1 MYIQLIIMEANED
14 IDLIVNHPKKAI
26 NKLSVPI
33 IISNLFMI
41 LNNIIDG
48 IWVGG
53 IGAEALAAIGFVTPL
68 FLTLVGFANGLGA
81 GSNSLIARCIGAE
94 EYEKAGNSAIHSILL
109 SVIVAIITTILLLIV
124 LKPLL
129 LNMGAG
135 EVINDASTYG
145 YIILAGCFSIFIP
158 AMLSAIFRSQG
169 EIKRASY
176 PLMYTAIIN
185 MVLDPIF
192 IYILNLGIAGA
203 AIATVI
209 AATIPMFQMVY
220 WMFIKRDSFL
230 KIKMSEYKR
239 DLNIYKDILVV
250 GIPASLEQ
258 LILAFVSILMNYW
271 LTLLSGTIAVASYT
285 ATWRLLSIGFA
296 PLLGIG
302 IASLTVGGAAYGA
315 KNYDNMKIAENY
327 GIKLG
332 LISSVAICLIYFV
345 FAEPLSHIFAYSA
358 NSTLLSQ
365 RITEA
370 IRILCFFLLLMPF
383 GIMAGNL
390 FQSMGKG
397 TIALFFTVLRSLLLE
412 IIFAGLFGF
421 IFGLKDIGIYAGLVC
436 GMSIGSILA
445 YLYLNFYLKKQ
456 RKYFN

>member
-1 MYIQLIIMEANED
+1 MEANED

-26 NKLSVPI
+26 NKLAVPI
-33 IISNLFMI
+33 IISNLFMM

-48 IWVGG
+48 IWVAGL
-53 IGAEALAAIGFVTPL
+53 GADALAAIGFVTPL

-94 EYEKAGNSAIHSILL
+94 KYEAAGNSAIHSIMLSIIV
-109 SVIVAIITTILLLIV
+109 SVIATILLLLI

-129 LNMGAG
+129 YTMGAS
-135 EVINDASTYG
+135 EVINDASAYG
-145 YIILAGCFSIFIP
+145 YIIMLGCYSIFIP
-158 AMLSAIFRSQG
+158 VMMSAIFRSEG

-185 MVLDPIF
+185 MILDPIF
-192 IYILNLGIAGA
+192 IYVLNLGVAGA
-203 AIATVI
+203 ATATVI
-209 AATIPMFQMVY
+209 AATIPLFQMIY

-230 KIKMSEYKR
+230 KIKMSEYKT

-250 GIPASLEQ
+250 GIPASLEHF
-258 LILAFVSILMNYW
+258 ILSFVSILMNYW
-271 LTLLSGTIAVASYT
+271 LTVLSGTIAVASYT

-302 IASLTVGGAAYGA
+302 VAALTVGGAAYGA
-315 KNYDNMKIAENY
+315 KNYENMKIAENY
-327 GIKLG
+327 AIKIG
-332 LISSVAICLIYFV
+332 LISSVAICLLCFT
-345 FAEPLSHIFAYSA
+345 FAEPLSHIFAYSV

-370 IRILCFFLLLMPF
+370 IRILCFFLVLMPF
-383 GIMAGNL
+383 GIVAGNL

-397 TIALFFTVLRSLLLE
+397 TIALFFTIIRSAILE
-412 IIFAGLFGF
+412 LIFAGLFGF
-421 IFGLKDIGIYAGLVC
+421 ILGFKDVGIYAGLTC
-436 GMSIGSILA
+436 GMAIGSILS
-445 YLYLNFYLKKQ
+445 YLYFNYYLKKH

>member
-1 MYIQLIIMEANED
+1 MQANED
-14 IDLIVNHPKKAI
+14 IDMIVNHPKKAI
-26 NKLSVPI
+26 NKLAVPI

-41 LNNIIDG
+41 MNNIIDG
-48 IWVGG
+48 VWVAGLG
-53 IGAEALAAIGFVTPL
+53 SDALAAIGFVTPL

-94 EYEKAGNSAIHSILL
+94 KYEAAGNSAIHSIML
-109 SVIVAIITTILLLIV
+109 SIIVTVITTSIVLIV

-129 LNMGAG
+129 YQMGAG
-135 EVINDASTYG
+135 EVIADASNYG
-145 YIILAGCFSIFIP
+145 YIVMAGCFSIFIP
-158 AMLSAIFRSQG
+158 AMMSAIFRSQG

-185 MVLDPIF
+185 MILDPIF
-192 IYILNLGIAGA
+192 IYVLKLGMIGA

-209 AATIPMFQMVY
+209 AATIPMFQMIY

-230 KIKMSEYKR
+230 KISMREYER

-258 LILAFVSILMNYW
+258 FILSFVSILMNYW
-271 LTLLSGTIAVASYT
+271 LALLSGTIAVASYT
-285 ATWRLLSIGFA
+285 ATWRLLSVGFA
-296 PLLGIG
+296 PLIGIG
-302 IASLTVGGAAYGA
+302 MSALTVGGAAYGA
-315 KNYDNMKIAENY
+315 RNYENMKTAENY
-327 GIKLG
+327 AIKLG
-332 LISSVAICLIYFV
+332 LISSVAICLICFF

-358 NSTLLSQ
+358 NSAILSQ

-370 IRILCFFLLLMPF
+370 IQILCFFLILMPF
-383 GIMAGNL
+383 GITAGNL

-397 TIALFFTVLRSLLLE
+397 TIALIFTMLRALILE

-421 IFGLKDIGIYAGLVC
+421 IFGLKDVGIYAGLVC
-436 GMSIGSILA
+436 GMAIGSIA
-445 YLYLNFYLKKQ
+445 SYLYLNHYLKKH
-456 RKYFN
+456 RDYFK

>member
-1 MYIQLIIMEANED
+1 MKLIIMEANED

-26 NKLSVPI
+26 NKLAVPI

-53 IGAEALAAIGFVTPL
+53 IGANALAAIGFVTPL

-81 GSNSLIARCIGAE
+81 GSNSLIARYIGAE
-94 EYEKAGNSAIHSILL
+94 KYEKAGNSAIHSIIL

-124 LKPLL
+124 LKPVLL
-129 LNMGAG
+129 KMGAG
-135 EVINDASTYG
+135 EVINDAATYG

-185 MVLDPIF
+185 MILDPIF
-192 IYILNLGIAGA
+192 IYILNLGVAGA
-203 AIATVI
+203 AIATLI
-209 AATIPMFQMVY
+209 AATIPMFQMIY

-258 LILAFVSILMNYW
+258 FILAFVSILMNYW

-285 ATWRLLSIGFA
+285 ATWRLLSVGFA
-296 PLLGIG
+296 PLIGIG
-302 IASLTVGGAAYGA
+302 VAALTVGGAAYGS
-315 KNYDNMKIAENY
+315 KNYENMKIAENY
-327 GIKLG
+327 GIKIG
-332 LISSVAICLIYFV
+332 LISSVAIWLICFS

-358 NSTLLSQ
+358 NSAILSQ

-370 IRILCFFLLLMPF
+370 IRILSFFLLLMPF

-397 TIALFFTVLRSLLLE
+397 TIALFFTILRSAILE

-421 IFGLKDIGIYAGLVC
+421 ILGLKDIGIYAGLVC
-436 GMSIGSILA
+436 GMSVGSILS
-445 YLYLNFYLKKQ
+445 YLYLNFYLKKR
-456 RKYFN
+456 RKYFK

>member
-1 MYIQLIIMEANED
+1 MEANED

-26 NKLSVPI
+26 NKLAIPI

-48 IWVGG
+48 IWVAGL
-53 IGAEALAAIGFVTPL
+53 GADPLAAVGFVTPL

-94 EYEKAGNSAIHSILL
+94 KYESAGNSAIHSIML
-109 SVIVAIITTILLLIV
+109 SIIVAVITTILLLIV

-129 LNMGAG
+129 YLMGAG
-135 EVINDASTYG
+135 EVIADALNYG
-145 YIILAGCFSIFIP
+145 YIIMAGSYSLFLP
-158 AMLSAIFRSQG
+158 AMLSAIFRAQG
-169 EIKRASY
+169 KIKYASY

-185 MVLDPIF
+185 MILDPIF
-192 IYILNLGIAGA
+192 IYVLNLGVIGA

-209 AATIPMFQMVY
+209 AATIPLFQMIY
-220 WMFIKRDSFL
+220 WMFIKRDVFL
-230 KIKMSEYKR
+230 KIKMKEYKR

-250 GIPASLEQ
+250 GVPASIEQ
-258 LILAFVSILMNYW
+258 FVLSFVSILMNYW

-285 ATWRLLSIGFA
+285 ATWRLLSVGFA
-296 PLLGIG
+296 PLIGIG
-302 IASLTVGGAAYGA
+302 VASLTVAGAAYGA
-315 KNYDNMKIAENY
+315 KNYENMKTAENY

-332 LISSVAICLIYFV
+332 LISSVAICLICFA
-345 FAEPLSHIFAYSA
+345 FAEPLSHVFAYSA
-358 NSTLLSQ
+358 NGAILSQ

-370 IRILCFFLLLMPF
+370 IQILCFFLLLMPF
-383 GIMAGNL
+383 GIIAGNL

-397 TIALFFTVLRSLLLE
+397 TIALFFTILRALLLE

-421 IFGLKDIGIYAGLVC
+421 VLGLKDIGIYAGLVC
-436 GMSIGSILA
+436 GMALGSVVS
-445 YLYLNFYLKKQ
+445 YFFLNYYLKKH
-456 RKYFN
+456 RDYFN